1 MKLCIEEE
9 VDLLYTCR
17 LADLIL
23 FQVLGCVLNFNTRP
37 KESHLKVVDADYVGD
52 LVDRKRISQIYGSFS
67 LGGFLFDFCGSKEA
81 KFRGSF
87 HG

>member
-1 MKLCIEEE
+1 M
-9 VDLLYTCR
+9 DLIYTCR

-23 FQVLGCVLNFNTRP
+23 FQVLGCVQNFNTCP

-52 LVDRKRISQIYGSFS
+52 LVDRKRTSEIYGSFS
-67 LGGFLFDFCGSKEA
+67 LGGFLLDIRGSKEE